1 MICLISQYEGIL
13 KAVDDNSI
21 RLDLDTTFNLDEAKR
36 KTDLGED
43 IRLKVTLIDKRSI
56 TTKQQKFIYALFRDI
71 SDHTGY
77 PPEWVKDLF
86 KNYYSSYYGVET
98 ISLAIN
104 ASTITEA
111 NNMIELLI
119 EFCFQN
125 DIPFHFK
132 EFQQSADLAR
142 LNYLF
147 MKYRTCFVCGKQHAD
162 VDHVDAVGMGNNR
175 NKINHANRFYFCLC
189 REHHIERHTIGL
201 KAMMEKY
208 HIVPIKLDAEHI
220 REFGIG
226 KKGEQDEL
234 LETSISTQSITV
246 ERPVI

>member
-1 MICLISQYEGIL
+1 MKYDGFIASTCNHDIQ
-13 KAVDDNSI
+13 I
-21 RLDLDTTFNLDEAKR
+21 RLEERFDIEGAKR
-36 KTDLGED
+36 KSDTGF
-43 IRLKVTLIDKRSI
+43 IKVLVQVIDDRSI
-56 TTKQQKFIYALFRDI
+56 TPKQQKFIYALFRDI
-71 SDHTGY
+71 SDYTGY

-86 KNYYSSYYGVET
+86 KNYYSAYYGTET
-98 ISLAIN
+98 ISLALN
-104 ASTITEA
+104 GASITEA
-111 NNMIELLI
+111 NQMIELLI

-132 EFQQSADLAR
+132 EFQQLADLAR

-208 HIVPIKLDAEHI
+208 HIVPIKLDAESI
-220 REFGIG
+220 RELKIG
-226 KKGEQDEL
+226 QKGEQDEL
-234 LETSISTQSITV
+234 LETNVSTQSATV
-246 ERPVI
+246 ERPSF